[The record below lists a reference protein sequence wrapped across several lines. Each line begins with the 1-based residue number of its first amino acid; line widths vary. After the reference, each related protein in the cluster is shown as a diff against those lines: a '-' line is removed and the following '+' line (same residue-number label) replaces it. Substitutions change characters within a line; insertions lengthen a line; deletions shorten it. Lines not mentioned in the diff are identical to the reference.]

1 MSVEAIVRV
10 VEEEAAAE
18 SDQIIRNA
26 RAHATELV
34 AGAEAMAAARVREA
48 CDRAEPA
55 YRAEAT
61 RQVNAARVRLL
72 EWRAARTAALID
84 AVIGAATER
93 LAGVVT
99 APDGARW
106 HDAIVRLVQETAAIV
121 GPGGILRIRPC
132 DAARTR
138 AVAERLGCTLQPF
151 EMDGSRGKGD
161 ADALEAGVVGWSA
174 DLRIEVDGRL
184 RVRLE
189 RARIDLSE
197 PVARLLG
204 VEA

>member
-18 SDQIIRNA
+18 SDQIIGNA
-26 RAHATELV
+26 RAHAAEFV

-72 EWRAARTAALID
+72 ESRAARTAALID
-84 AVIGAATER
+84 TVIHAATER

-99 APDGARW
+99 EPDGARW
-106 HDAIVRLVQETAAIV
+106 HDAIVRLVEETATIV
-121 GPGGILRIRPC
+121 GPGGTLRVRPC
-132 DAARTR
+132 DTARARAA
-138 AVAERLGCTLQPF
+138 AERLGCTLQPF
-151 EMDGSRGKGD
+151 GTDEPPGTSDTY
-161 ADALEAGVVGWSA
+161 ALDAGVVGWSA
-174 DLRIEVDGRL
+174 DRRIEVDGRL

-189 RARIDLSE
+189 RARVDLAE